1 MIVTMSVFMLYN
13 FTYSLLIRLFSPGC
27 TDVFLDHK
35 GINNVIWFLSRGMTD
50 FFWIYPFIYIFWPK
64 PVKVE
69 VRTVSRADGEGT
81 PDLDYTI
88 VEDES
93 DDEIESIYPTGTRS
107 LSQMRSLVKTLTY
120 SVATPGS
127 KRRVLSNRMS
137 VNPIKSAGANSDSVD
152 SNEG

>member
-1 MIVTMSVFMLYN
+1 
-13 FTYSLLIRLFSPGC
+13 
-27 TDVFLDHK
+27 
-35 GINNVIWFLSRGMTD
+35 MTD